1 MSTSLQKV
9 LDTHA
14 KVIEEEFTQHQV
26 RPRYKSYAVT
36 NLRGGVGKS
45 TLAFNL
51 AYEISRERSL
61 LLGDLCRNATLLKYL
76 CVTERGKLHYMMPS
90 NLWC

>member
-1 MSTSLQKV
+1 MSTSLEKV

-14 KVIEEEFTQHQV
+14 KVIEEGFTQDKV
-26 RPRYKSYAVT
+26 SPRYKSYAVT

-51 AYEISRERSL
+51 AYAISRERSL
-61 LLGDLCRNATLLKYL
+61 LLADLCPQMQLY
-76 CVTERGKLHYMMPS
+76 
-90 NLWC
+90 

>member
-1 MSTSLQKV
+1 MSTSLEKV

-14 KVIEEEFTQHQV
+14 KVIEEGFTQDQA

-51 AYEISRERSL
+51 AYEISPREVSPTSGPMSAMQL
-61 LLGDLCRNATLLKYL
+61 Y
-76 CVTERGKLHYMMPS
+76 
-90 NLWC
+90 